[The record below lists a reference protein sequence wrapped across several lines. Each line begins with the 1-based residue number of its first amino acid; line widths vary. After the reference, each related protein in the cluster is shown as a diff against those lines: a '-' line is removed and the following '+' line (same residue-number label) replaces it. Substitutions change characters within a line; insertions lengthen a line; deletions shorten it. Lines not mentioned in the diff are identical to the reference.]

1 MIGPRIDR
9 AFIVQTLRD
18 LVEIDSVNPD
28 LVPGAAGEGA
38 IAGHVARVLADLG
51 LEVAVHEVAPGR
63 PNVVGRLPGSGR
75 GRRSL
80 MFNAHVDTVG
90 VDGMA
95 EPFGAVVDD
104 GRMYGRGTYDM
115 KGGLA
120 AALGAVKAL
129 VDAGRPNAGDILVA
143 AVADEEY
150 ASLGTQDLV
159 LRYRPDGA
167 VVTEPTELDVCLAH
181 KGFVWLE
188 IETRGRAAH
197 GSRPDLGVDANIRM
211 GRVLALLEEL
221 SRELDARPAHPLL
234 GHGSLHAATI
244 HGGEGLS
251 TYSPACL
258 LHVERRTM
266 PGETATSVL
275 REIQQRLDRLS
286 SADPTFDAAVRLVL
300 ARDAF
305 EVAGDAPLV
314 QAVTEAASA
323 VLGRPARH
331 VGQMPWMDAAL
342 LAAAGVETVVMGPIG
357 AGAHAREEW
366 VDLESVHAVAATLAS
381 AAIEYATKAAG
392 SA

>member
-9 AFIVQTLRD
+9 AFIVRTLRD
-18 LVEIDSVNPD
+18 LVRIDSVNPD
-28 LVPGAAGEGA
+28 LVPGAAGEAA
-38 IAGHVARVLADLG
+38 IAGHLARVLADLG

-63 PNVVGRLPGSGR
+63 PNVVGRLSGSGR
-75 GRRSL
+75 GRSL
-80 MFNAHVDTVG
+80 MLNAHVDTVG
-90 VDGMA
+90 VDGMP
-95 EPFGAVVDD
+95 EPFGAAVDA

-120 AALGAVKAL
+120 AAIGAVKAL
-129 VDAGRPNAGDILVA
+129 VDAGRPNAGDVLIA

-244 HGGEGLS
+244 RGGEGLS

-275 REIQQRLDRLS
+275 REIQERLDRLS
-286 SADPTFDAAVRLVL
+286 AADPTFEAAVRLILV
-300 ARDAF
+300 RDAF

>member
-9 AFIVQTLRD
+9 AFIVRTLRD
-18 LVEIDSVNPD
+18 LVRIDSVNPD
-28 LVPGAAGEGA
+28 LVPGAAGEAA
-38 IAGHVARVLADLG
+38 IAGHLARVLADLG

-63 PNVVGRLPGSGR
+63 PNVVGRLSGSGR
-75 GRRSL
+75 GRSL
-80 MFNAHVDTVG
+80 MLNAHVDTVG
-90 VDGMA
+90 VDGMP
-95 EPFGAVVDD
+95 EPFGAAVDA

-120 AALGAVKAL
+120 AAIGAVKAL
-129 VDAGRPNAGDILVA
+129 VDAGRPNAGDVLIA

-244 HGGEGLS
+244 RGGEGLS

-275 REIQQRLDRLS
+275 REIQERLDRLS
-286 SADPTFDAAVRLVL
+286 AADPTFEAAVRLILV
-300 ARDAF
+300 RDAF

-381 AAIEYATKAAG
+381 AAIEYATKADG

>member
-9 AFIVQTLRD
+9 AFIVRTLRD
-18 LVEIDSVNPD
+18 LVRIDSVNPD
-28 LVPGAAGEGA
+28 LVPGAAGEAA

-75 GRRSL
+75 GRSL

-95 EPFGAVVDD
+95 EPFGAAVDD

-120 AALGAVKAL
+120 AAIGAVKAL
-129 VDAGRPNAGDILVA
+129 VDAGRPNRGDILVA

-266 PGETATSVL
+266 PGETATDVL
-275 REIQQRLDRLS
+275 REIQERLDRLS
-286 SADPTFDAAVRLVL
+286 AADPTFEAAVRLVL

-305 EVAGDAPLV
+305 EVPDDAPLV

-381 AAIEYATKAAG
+381 AAIEYGTKAAG
-392 SA
+392 AA